1 MKHGGHETIG
11 IDVEEPFVRV
21 VSTAQLPEVCH
32 RASITGESH
41 HRFWPRVLREGY
53 VHGDIRGVNVAAR
66 QTQRLLVPVRSALG
80 WAGMSFGKSRPHD
93 ARKVFQ
99 PCQAI

>member
-21 VSTAQLPEVCH
+21 VSTAQLPEVTE
-32 RASITGESH
+32 RQLLEKVITDFGHE
-41 HRFWPRVLREGY
+41 FYTEGY

>member
-1 MKHGGHETIG
+1 MVVMKLLALMLRNPSCGLYRPLRLLEKVITDFGHEFYT
-11 IDVEEPFVRV
+11 
-21 VSTAQLPEVCH
+21 
-32 RASITGESH
+32 
-41 HRFWPRVLREGY
+41 EGY